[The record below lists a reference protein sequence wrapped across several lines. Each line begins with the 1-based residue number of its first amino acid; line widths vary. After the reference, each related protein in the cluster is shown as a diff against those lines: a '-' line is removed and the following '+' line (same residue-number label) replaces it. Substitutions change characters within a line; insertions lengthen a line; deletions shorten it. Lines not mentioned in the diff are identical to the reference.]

1 MARPTIAFDMETV
14 GVDWAGLDETTRT
27 YLVGRSTRRL
37 AASGQLDTEGGP
49 EAVAREKLG
58 LSAGTGKVVA
68 IALNNVHS
76 GQGALLYEGTEG
88 WTEIAPGKTR
98 IFRGD
103 EAGILRAF
111 WELLEQYGR
120 VVTYNGR
127 GFDIPFAYLR
137 SALLGI
143 RPSRQL
149 LGNRFSI
156 ADHCD
161 LAEVLTFFGAAQERF
176 SLDYWCRRFEIT
188 SPKED
193 GLDGSRVGAYYR
205 EGRID
210 EIAEYCLRDAVAT
223 GKLFRAVEKTLIA
236 LYLNKKG

>member
-1 MARPTIAFDMETV
+1 MARRPTIAFDMETV
-14 GVDWAGLDETTRT
+14 GVDWDGLDEPTRT

-37 AASGQLDTEGGP
+37 ASSGRLDTEGGP
-49 EAVAREKLG
+49 EAVAREALG
-58 LSAGTGKVVA
+58 LSPGTGRVVA
-68 IALNNVHS
+68 IALQNVHS
-76 GQGALLYEGTEG
+76 GHGALLYEGTEG
-88 WTEIAPGKTR
+88 WTEIEPGKTQVY
-98 IFRGD
+98 RGD

-120 VVTYNGR
+120 VVTYHGR

-137 SALLGI
+137 SALHGI

-156 ADHCD
+156 VDHCD

-176 SLDYWCRRFEIT
+176 SLDYWCRRFGIT
-188 SPKED
+188 SPKEK
-193 GLDGSRVGAYYR
+193 GIDGSQVGAYYR
-205 EGRID
+205 DGRID

-223 GKLFRAVEKTLIA
+223 AELYRKVEKTLID
-236 LYLNKKG
+236 LYLKRG

>member
-1 MARPTIAFDMETV
+1 MARRPTIAFDMETV
-14 GVDWAGLDETTRT
+14 GVDWEELDEPTQT
-27 YLVGRSTRRL
+27 YLIGRSSRRL
-37 AASGQLDTEGGP
+37 AASGQLGTEGGA
-49 EAVAREKLG
+49 EAVAREALG
-58 LSAGTGKVVA
+58 LSPGTGRIVS
-68 IALNNVHS
+68 IALHNVHS
-76 GQGALLYEGTEG
+76 SQGALLYEGTEG

-98 IFRGD
+98 VFRGD
-103 EAGILRAF
+103 EAGMLRAF

-120 VVTYNGR
+120 VVTYHGR

-156 ADHCD
+156 AEHCD

-176 SLDYWCRRFEIT
+176 SLDYWCRRFGIT

-193 GLDGSRVGAYYR
+193 GLDGSQVGAYYR
-205 EGRID
+205 DGRID

-223 GKLFRAVEKTLIA
+223 GKLYRAVEHSLID
-236 LYLNKKG
+236 LYLKRH